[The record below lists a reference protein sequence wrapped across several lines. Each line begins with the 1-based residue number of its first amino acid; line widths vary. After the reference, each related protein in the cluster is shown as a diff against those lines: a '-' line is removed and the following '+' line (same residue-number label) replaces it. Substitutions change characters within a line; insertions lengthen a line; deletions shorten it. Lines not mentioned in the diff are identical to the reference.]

1 MSDRIQD
8 KVTAFDTLFTTN
20 YIQKL
25 KILMPYFDPSMQK
38 NIAVYIKYLELQYTL
53 NFFRHHPSANVSLL
67 SHESSMNYGK
77 LFGEMIPYCT
87 ESERSQMENM
97 QNMFRTFEQYKE
109 MMEMIQMMQE
119 MFPEGENPM
128 NTMFG
133 GGNSQGSGGMDLSQ
147 LAQMAQMFGGGD
159 MSQMAQMF
167 GGGDMSQTMGD
178 MDLSQMAQIFQMF
191 QPQGGNTENGENQ

>member
-1 MSDRIQD
+1 MSDKVQD

-25 KILMPYFDPSMQK
+25 KILMSYFDRSMQK

-53 NFFRHHPSANVSLL
+53 NFFRNHPSANVLL
-67 SHESSMNYGK
+67 PHESSMNYGK

-109 MMEMIQMMQE
+109 MMEMVQMMQE

-133 GGNSQGSGGMDLSQ
+133 GGNSQGFGGMDLSQ
-147 LAQMAQMFGGGD
+147 LA
-159 MSQMAQMF
+159 QMAQMF